1 VTAVARQLK
10 KWLADPADS
19 MVLQVPRA
27 LIASVLAA
35 VADCAILFFLADVAN
50 VDRVPAAIIGY
61 LAGSVVQFVLCAH
74 WVFAGV
80 PQGAAGGF
88 GAFLVLSL
96 FGLVITWLTI
106 ALLGGVN
113 LALAK
118 VVALGLA
125 FNWNFLSRKYFLFRL
140 EGREG

>member
-35 VADCAILFFLADVAN
+35 VVDCAILFFLADVAS

-61 LAGSVVQFVLCAH
+61 LAGSVVQFVLCTH

-80 PQGAAGGF
+80 PQGAGSGF
-88 GAFLVLSL
+88 GVFLVLSL
-96 FGLVITWLTI
+96 FGLIITWATI
-106 ALLGGVN
+106 ALLGELN

-118 VVALGLA
+118 IVALGLA
-125 FNWNFLSRKYFLFRL
+125 FNWNFLSRRYLLFR
-140 EGREG
+140 REVA